1 MLLNVGTEGDMTSVS
16 IVIPCFQAHE
26 TIERCVRSLL
36 SGDASG
42 NLEIIL
48 ESDDGTDYDWLC
60 AKVPDVRSFSA
71 SHIASGPGPTRNRG
85 LARAKGDWVTFV
97 DSDDWVE
104 PQYIAKM
111 LATCR
116 AEGAAVSQTNVL
128 ENGERIGSLGPTLAY
143 LDLGEWAKTGMSMRG
158 MFFRQRCPVFH
169 DMPSQDI
176 FQLVEAILQSD
187 GGRIRMSDA
196 VYNMVIRSRSVTTD
210 SGFSDRVGLAYDDY
224 IKIIKAQYGANAYA
238 TAAID
243 FFQSKKAINRSFETS
258 AAASSFYRFLFDEV
272 PSAAL

>member
-1 MLLNVGTEGDMTSVS
+1 MTSVS

-158 MFFRQRCPVFH
+158 MFFRQRCPVFQ

-224 IKIIKAQYGANAYA
+224 IKIIKVQYGANAYA

-243 FFQSKKAINRSFETS
+243 FFQSKKAINRSFESS